1 MQNVCKS
8 REGFGSITIASQ
20 EELMKL
26 FKRIIL
32 GLLLVLFLTGAFIFF
47 VVMPG
52 FIHKTVNRVN
62 GGNANEVSTSAMNL
76 HDTLQ
81 IVDLHND
88 SLLWAYNIN
97 QRHTVGHSDVP
108 RLQDGGIKVQ
118 VYSTVTQSM
127 MEPKEN
133 NTGDSPVLGIQS
145 FAQLQPPSTWFSS
158 FSRGLYQAEK
168 LLDFEKDSD
177 GALKIIRTRSELES
191 LLKEDNKTIGVLLA
205 VEGLHALEGDIKNA
219 KKFFDTGYRIFGLAH
234 FFDNEFA
241 GSSQGMEK
249 HGLTPLGR
257 DFVAYAASEGIILD
271 LAHTSEATIKDV
283 LALAEG
289 PLIVSHTGVKGVC
302 NNARNLSDEIIR
314 GIAKQGGVIGI
325 GFWRKAVCEVS
336 PGAIAKSIRYVADL
350 VGVEYVALGSDYEG
364 SVPTPFDATGL
375 SQLTQALLDEG
386 FSGEEI
392 RLIMGGNAIR
402 VFMET
407 LP

>member
-1 MQNVCKS
+1 
-8 REGFGSITIASQ
+8 
-20 EELMKL
+20 MKI

-32 GLLLVLFLTGAFIFF
+32 GLLLVVLLTGAFVFF
-47 VVMPG
+47 AVLPG

-62 GGNANEVSTSAMNL
+62 AGNAIEVSASAMSL
-76 HDTLQ
+76 HDTLH

-88 SLLWAYNIN
+88 SLLWAVDIN
-97 QRHTVGHSDVP
+97 QRHMVGHSDVP
-108 RLQDGGIKVQ
+108 RLQDGGVKVQ
-118 VYSTVTQSM
+118 VYSAVTQTM

-145 FAQLQPPSTWFSS
+145 FAQLQPPATWLSS

-177 GALKIIRTRSELES
+177 GALKVIRTRSELES

-205 VEGLHALEGDIKNA
+205 VEGLHALEGDIRNA
-219 KKFFDTGYRIFGLAH
+219 KKFFEAGYRIFGLAH

-249 HGLTPLGR
+249 RGLTPLGR
-257 DFVAYAASEGIILD
+257 DFVAYAASEGMILD
-271 LAHTSEATIKDV
+271 LAHASEAAIKDV
-283 LALAEG
+283 FRLSER
-289 PLIVSHTGVKGVC
+289 PLIVSHTGVRGVC
-302 NNARNLSDEIIR
+302 DNVRNLSDEIIR
-314 GIAKQGGVIGI
+314 GIARQRGVIGV

-336 PGAIAKSIRYVADL
+336 PGAIARSIRYVADL

-364 SVPTPFDATGL
+364 SVTTPFDAAGL
-375 SQLTQALLDEG
+375 SQLTQALLDQG
-386 FSGEEI
+386 FSAEDI